1 MTGNNPHHV
10 ISSKLE
16 KTFLSLKEEVAEA
29 LLKTDF
35 IS

>member
-10 ISSKLE
+10 ISSKLG
-16 KTFLSLKEEVAEA
+16 KTFQSLKEEVAEA

-35 IS
+35 LS